1 MKCSECQKEIPEGSV
16 FCPVCGSAQFG
27 EPAEVISRP
36 VAEEKAEAVPA
47 TEESK
52 PAPKK
57 KKWWIL
63 AAAGL
68 LLAVAVALVIF
79 LHRPSYVMYSTFEG
93 LFLSDL
99 SGGRPVLLV
108 EEGYCDGSA
117 ITEDQKYL
125 FYRAWKENIKSN
137 DLYYL
142 DLRSPFKKP
151 EKLAEGVSQFYVNA
165 EGTRVAYIRDRK
177 LFVHDMNSEKLI
189 AENVYRF
196 LCDED
201 VDTFAYAVVFPQ
213 DMDIAEMASVW
224 YFRDGDAN
232 PKKIGIKGSQVRYLS
247 DDGKTL
253 LYSASGDLFVRK
265 DNEGTM
271 IAKNAGLLGDIY
283 EDGSFYYKT
292 RNEKGHDIYRFYDGE
307 KSIDIPATE
316 NVQAGHRKQPTLWW
330 QDESN
335 ERNYVAIREQIL
347 EMPLGQMEGINISD
361 DGKTLSVL
369 MEGKNTALRD
379 LYVVDVAQGQV
390 RRVLQD
396 ARSVLTWFVG
406 NKLYYV
412 ASTEGMPSALYCD
425 GEEILSGVR
434 QILGDHPETGD
445 LLVRGEISAEGHAPV
460 YMVCNGKPIKL
471 MDQGRGAFFAA
482 NGDAIVA
489 GSSDGLTRELWR
501 FDRSGKGTLLATEV
515 TALYDVDELRRP
527 GS

>member
-1 MKCSECQKEIPEGSV
+1 
-16 FCPVCGSAQFG
+16 
-27 EPAEVISRP
+27 
-36 VAEEKAEAVPA
+36 
-47 TEESK
+47 
-52 PAPKK
+52 
-57 KKWWIL
+57 
-63 AAAGL
+63 
-68 LLAVAVALVIF
+68 
-79 LHRPSYVMYSTFEG
+79 
-93 LFLSDL
+93 
-99 SGGRPVLLV
+99 
-108 EEGYCDGSA
+108 
-117 ITEDQKYL
+117 
-125 FYRAWKENIKSN
+125 
-137 DLYYL
+137 
-142 DLRSPFKKP
+142 
-151 EKLAEGVSQFYVNA
+151 
-165 EGTRVAYIRDRK
+165 
-177 LFVHDMNSEKLI
+177 
-189 AENVYRF
+189 
-196 LCDED
+196 
-201 VDTFAYAVVFPQ
+201 
-213 DMDIAEMASVW
+213 
-224 YFRDGDAN
+224 
-232 PKKIGIKGSQVRYLS
+232 LS

-265 DNEGTM
+265 NNEETM
-271 IAKNAGLLGDIY
+271 IAKNAGLLGDVY

-316 NVQAGHRKQPTLWW
+316 NAQTGRGKQPTLFWH
-330 QDESN
+330 DESN
-335 ERNYVAIREQIL
+335 ERNYAAIRGQIL
-347 EMPLGQMEGINISD
+347 EMPMGQMERMNISD
-361 DGKTLSVL
+361 DGKILSVC
-369 MEGKNTALRD
+369 MEGKNVKLTD
-379 LYVVDVAQGQV
+379 LYMVDVSQGEG

-425 GEEILSGVR
+425 GEEILPGVR

-489 GSSDGLTRELWR
+489 VSSDGLTRELWR